1 MHMDDV
7 FEKFIGYAGCSTI
20 EQIIESLQKN
30 TIQ

>member
-1 MHMDDV
+1 MDMEDG

-20 EQIIESLQKN
+20 EHIIETLQKN